1 MAQAS
6 VMGGAI
12 TAHLTISAAR
22 SAMQNANQ
30 NYRVT
35 AANALA
41 AELVTVAGSIA
52 DVKPHQRK
60 ILVARAAAAI
70 EMQRELLD
78 MGEGAISMPTGIVS
92 DLDML
97 RREMSA
103 VPDVLAA
110 QILRQVADEIR
121 RLAGLVK
128 QTI

>member
-1 MAQAS
+1 M
-6 VMGGAI
+6 
-12 TAHLTISAAR
+12 
-22 SAMQNANQ
+22 MQTANQ

-41 AELVTVAGSIA
+41 AELMSAAGAIA
-52 DVKPHQRK
+52 EMKSHERK
-60 ILVARAAAAI
+60 LLVARAAAAI

-78 MGEGAISMPTGIVS
+78 LGGRASSLPTGIVS

-97 RREMSA
+97 RRESVA
-103 VPDVLAA
+103 LPDPLAA